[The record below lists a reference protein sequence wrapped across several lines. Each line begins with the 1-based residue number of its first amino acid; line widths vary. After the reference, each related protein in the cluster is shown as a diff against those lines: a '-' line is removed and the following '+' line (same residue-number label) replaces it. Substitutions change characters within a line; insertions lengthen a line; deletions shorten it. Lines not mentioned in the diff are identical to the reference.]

1 MGCFQSKDS
10 RASKYAVPGSVEDDA
25 KSPAKAAAG
34 SGATAAASKPTGG
47 IANLPR
53 PKLDPKDFRFVELKG
68 EVRVKP
74 PGSINGQAFTIDNCH
89 DCDLYVVDACGQVTI
104 DDCKNCRIFVGPTDG
119 AVFIRNSSNCTL
131 VAVCRQLRT
140 RDCNNCRLALYCRTR
155 PIVES
160 SSNMQFTCFDM
171 SYPQLAEHMKHSK
184 LSAFHNFWWHIYDFT
199 PKDGNWDLLPAGT
212 TAAASLLQPI
222 PQEPADV
229 LAGKPPAPPAPAA
242 AEAGEQQE
250 GGGQQPAA
258 AEPPAAAAPAPAEPS
273 PVLATYGGRAGRP
286 AGSYIFALFEGGKQE
301 AALRLARK
309 AAEQGWLLYTNEAKL
324 NGEAAG
330 QLVGEAGW
338 PKAAAKALSAPG
350 TAAVGLELVVPEA
363 EADAFKKQLTDVG
376 GLVSASEAPGKT
388 FRTMGVDG

>member
-1 MGCFQSKDS
+1 MGCLQSKDS
-10 RASKYAVPGSVEDDA
+10 RASKYAVSGGADDDVKD
-25 KSPAKAAAG
+25 KSPAKAAGG
-34 SGATAAASKPTGG
+34 SAAAAAAKPTGG

-68 EVRVKP
+68 EARVKA

-171 SYPQLAEHMKHSK
+171 SYPQLADHMKHSK

-212 TAAASLLQPI
+212 TAASLLQPI

-229 LAGKPPAPPAPAA
+229 LAGKPPAAPAA
-242 AEAGEQQE
+242 E
-250 GGGQQPAA
+250 GGGQPQESAAA
-258 AEPPAAAAPAPAEPS
+258 AEPPAAPAPAGPS
-273 PVLATYGGRAGRP
+273 PVLVTFGGRPGRP
-286 AGSYIFALFEGGKQE
+286 AGGYLFALFEGGKQE
-301 AALRLARK
+301 AAMQLARA
-309 AAEQGWLLYTNEAKL
+309 AAEQGWLLHTNEAKL
-324 NGEAAG
+324 SAEAAG

-338 PKAAAKALSAPG
+338 AKSAAKALSAAG
-350 TAAVGLELVVPEA
+350 TAVVGLELVVPEA
-363 EADAFKKQLTDVG
+363 EAESFKKRLAEAG

>member
-1 MGCFQSKDS
+1 MGCLQSKED
-10 RASKYAVPGSVEDDA
+10 RASKYAVSGGADDVA
-25 KSPAKAAAG
+25 KSPTKAAGG
-34 SGATAAASKPTGG
+34 STAAAASKPTGG

-68 EVRVKP
+68 EAKVKP

-171 SYPQLAEHMKHSK
+171 SYPQLADHMKHSK

-199 PKDGNWDLLPAGT
+199 PKDGNWDLLPAGST
-212 TAAASLLQPI
+212 AASLLQPI

-229 LAGKPPAPPAPAA
+229 LAGKPPAPAAAPEGGEQQQPEPAPAS
-242 AEAGEQQE
+242 
-250 GGGQQPAA
+250 
-258 AEPPAAAAPAPAEPS
+258 EPAAAPAPSGPS
-273 PVLATYGGRAGRP
+273 PVLLTCGGRAGRP
-286 AGSYIFALFEGGKQE
+286 AGSYMFAMFEGGKQD
-301 AALRLARK
+301 AAMQLARA
-309 AAEQGWLLYTNEAKL
+309 AAEQGWLLHTNEAKL

-330 QLVGEAGW
+330 QLVAEAGW
-338 PKAAAKALSAPG
+338 AKSAAKALSAAG

-363 EADAFKKQLTDVG
+363 EAESFKKRLAEAG
-376 GLVSASEAPGKT
+376 GLVSASEGPGKA